1 MKYILFSAGLYFGVN
16 LVIGITNTKDII
28 LDVISKSLDSS
39 IILNLALSLVFF
51 GLSYKHK
58 KV

>member
-39 IILNLALSLVFF
+39 IILNLVLSLVFF